1 MALKLSLK
9 PGEQFV
15 INGAVVTNGDRRTVL
30 VVQNKASIL
39 RDRDVM
45 TEAEATTPAK
55 RVYFACMVAYLDPD
69 AADAAYQHFVETM
82 DGFMA
87 AVENP
92 RVRLTCAQVSF
103 AMMNGEYYRALAG
116 CRDLI
121 DYEALVLGDGD
132 VAERLQKRA

>member
-45 TEAEATTPAK
+45 REEEASTPA
-55 RVYFACMVAYLDPD
+55 RRIYFACMLAYLDPD
-69 AADAAYQHFVETM
+69 AGDEAYFRFVEVM
-82 DGFMA
+82 DQFMTA
-87 AVENP
+87 IENP
-92 RVRLTCAQVSF
+92 RIRLICAQVSF
-103 AMMNGEYYRALAG
+103 AMMNREYYRALAG
-116 CRDLI
+116 CRELI
-121 DYEALVLGDGD
+121 EYEDLVLGDSD
-132 VAERLQKRA
+132 VVSRVSKRA

>member
-45 TEAEATTPAK
+45 REDEATSPAK
-55 RVYFACMVAYLDPD
+55 RVYFACMLSYLDPD
-69 AADAAYQHFVETM
+69 SGDQAYHRFVDVMDA
-82 DGFMA
+82 FMS

-92 RVRLTCAQVSF
+92 RVRLTCTQVSF
-103 AMMNGEYYRALAG
+103 AMMNREYYRALCG
-116 CRDLI
+116 CRELI
-121 DYEALVLGDGD
+121 DYEALVLGDHH
-132 VAERLQKRA
+132 VAPRLQKRA